1 MVATRR
7 RLTKALCAAAL
18 LIAAASPC
26 LAAVTVK
33 NTSSYVGAG
42 RWDWTIFIDA
52 DPATLR
58 QIECVE
64 YVLHPTF
71 RDPVRQ
77 VCNRPETKF
86 SYSTNGWGTFTVKVN
101 VRYRDGRAETLDHP
115 LVFRQQA
122 APASLNV
129 NPRNWSRQLEPGWW
143 EWGVFIEGAAAELD
157 RIRCVEYTLHPT
169 FPNPV
174 RVVCSRKERFL
185 LTSRGW
191 GTFTIGIKL
200 MLNDGSIHQMSHPL
214 RFQGSPAPP
223 K

>member
-1 MVATRR
+1 MIGLRR
-7 RLTKALCAAAL
+7 RSTNALRAAAL
-18 LIAAASPC
+18 LLVAASPC

-33 NTSSYVGAG
+33 NTSSYAGAG

-64 YVLHPTF
+64 YILHPTF
-71 RDPVRQ
+71 PNPVRQ
-77 VCNRPETKF
+77 VCRQPQTKF
-86 SYSTNGWGTFTVKVN
+86 AYSTNGWGTFTVKVN
-101 VRYRDGRAETLDHP
+101 VRYRDGRVETLDHP

-129 NPRNWSRQLEPGWW
+129 TPRNWSRQLEPGWW
-143 EWGVFIEGAAAELD
+143 EWGVYIEGAGTELD

-174 RVVCSRKERFL
+174 RVVCSRKDRFL

-191 GTFTIGIKL
+191 GTFTVRIKL
-200 MLNDGSIHQMSHPL
+200 MLNDGSIHQMAHPL
-214 RFQGSPAPP
+214 RFN
-223 K
+223 